1 MELSILMDKAKFCR
15 QQELNRAMLNE
26 WGRSQL
32 EDESPKSMCKVKA
45 ELLESQEGPILGQI
59 SNQSRMYYGG
69 DLSQS
74 WG

>member
-1 MELSILMDKAKFCR
+1 
-15 QQELNRAMLNE
+15 
-26 WGRSQL
+26 
-32 EDESPKSMCKVKA
+32 VKA

-74 WG
+74 WD